1 MSASTSIINNV
12 MDAVCDL
19 IDALGLF
26 ALIKRGALGTGN
38 GLSCGLAP
46 TSPDEVYFDKNQTI
60 TLDFTI
66 NGKHD
71 DLQTL
76 SDAMNKIHEELT
88 KKTSYPDGNGWQIT
102 DIQTITFPQQ
112 IGREDNN
119 AWLMASSLGVRFSTY
134 TRNNYTPPETVTPS
148 EETSEETTEDTETVQ
163 E

>member
-1 MSASTSIINNV
+1 
-12 MDAVCDL
+12 MDTVCDL

-88 KKTSYPDGNGWQIT
+88 KKTSYPDGQGWQIT
-102 DIQTITFPQQ
+102 DIRDPHEWATTT
-112 IGREDNN
+112 DV
-119 AWLMASSLGVRFSTY
+119 ALTYLLFSQEEPLQCV
-134 TRNNYTPPETVTPS
+134 TR
-148 EETSEETTEDTETVQ
+148 
-163 E
+163 